1 MENELDIRQKACG
14 VMDYCISHIRVALI
28 QNTDA
33 ELLLIQR
40 EEKAK
45 TQKIGVKTS
54 NDSI

>member
-1 MENELDIRQKACG
+1 MDIRQKACG

-28 QNTDA
+28 QNSDA